1 VYERDDAVELNQRP
15 TKRYYGSAANR
26 SRSFA
31 PAGSG
36 LRLRRGAAVLPPFGT
51 AIMPSQLHTE
61 AAHADES
68 AAQDE
73 QHDGYFQSWIN
84 KEVELDTLHV
94 DSVAAAAR
102 VYDEFAYAMPAMTAE
117 LYEGVAYDNFFDIYS
132 EGTTASTVDR
142 ESGFMMLPNRQD
154 TFAGVGSGSA
164 AELEREILRSL
175 QIETSTSSENHQ
187 SGSDTRYGHDDSA
200 AATDLR
206 RQRRHSGRES
216 MRSPGAEWRDLTL
229 DAVFFSAFGPK
240 DISRREAFRL
250 DVWAYLKQ
258 QRASMLETALERSG
272 GECGGRVQPL
282 QIERGTLVT
291 VAMDGSAHFSVV
303 GDDCKSFRWTGEVDG
318 VSFNLVRT
326 DTEENG
332 DTDGTEDDDLCI
344 ARVVVG
350 AKVSMLFI
358 RLRVAPESNYNGVIQ
373 PTTVALLETEM
384 EHVAADVREIPQNEL
399 EILEPIGSGAFGS
412 AMLARWKTSDQEIP
426 NHVVVKTL
434 REDAYHG
441 SDALEEL
448 RHEATVMHMLGKH
461 PHVVELLGISTS
473 SGSTSASTPPAIV
486 TEYLPN
492 GSVEDLLG
500 IRKGARPRGLS
511 SVSVSTNSST
521 SSSPPDLNLF
531 ARTIMARDAAHG
543 LANIHQARFLHRD
556 IAARNCLVD
565 ANFRVKVGD
574 FGLSRRLANGFLF
587 DDERRGFGPIKW
599 MAPESVLPPHVFSTH
614 SDAYM
619 FGVLMYEIFSG
630 RAPFPDVSGREAMA
644 LILEGKHVPIPASLP
659 VPHRELMAKCFDVHP
674 LARPSMDQ
682 IYFTLD
688 QWVLEDTRQDG
699 NVANVSSAAGQ
710 VL

>member
-1 VYERDDAVELNQRP
+1 M
-15 TKRYYGSAANR
+15 
-26 SRSFA
+26 
-31 PAGSG
+31 
-36 LRLRRGAAVLPPFGT
+36 LPPFGT
-51 AIMPSQLHTE
+51 ALVPSQFHSE
-61 AAHADES
+61 AAHVDES
-68 AAQDE
+68 AAPVQQE
-73 QHDGYFQSWIN
+73 QQHDGYFQSWMN
-84 KEVELDTLHV
+84 KEVSLDTLHV
-94 DSVAAAAR
+94 DSVGAAAR
-102 VYDEFAYAMPAMTAE
+102 VYDGFAYAVPAMTSE
-117 LYEGVAYDNFFDIYS
+117 LYEGVAYDDFFESYS
-132 EGTTASTVDR
+132 EATTASTVDR

-154 TFAGVGSGSA
+154 AFAGVGSGSA

-175 QIETSTSSENHQ
+175 QIDASTSSEGHR
-187 SGSDTRYGHDDSA
+187 SGSDDRDDHGGGGA
-200 AATDLR
+200 AAAALQPR
-206 RQRRHSGRES
+206 GHRSSRES
-216 MRSPGAEWRDLTL
+216 VRSPGAEWRDLTL
-229 DAVFFSAFGPK
+229 DAVFFSVFGPK

-258 QRASMLETALERSG
+258 QRASMLETALERSES
-272 GECGGRVQPL
+272 ECASRLQPL

-291 VAMDGSAHFSVV
+291 VTMDASAHFNVV

-318 VSFNLVRT
+318 VSFNLIRT
-326 DTEENG
+326 DTEG
-332 DTDGTEDDDLCI
+332 DGSNDSEGEDDLCI

-350 AKVSMLFI
+350 IKVSMLFI
-358 RLRVAPESNYNGVIQ
+358 RLRVAPESNYSDVIQ
-373 PTTVALLETEM
+373 PSAVALLETEM
-384 EHVAADVREIPQNEL
+384 QHVAADVREIPRDEL
-399 EILEPIGSGAFGS
+399 ELLEPIGSGAFGS
-412 AMLARWKTSDQEIP
+412 AMLARWKTSDQSIP

-441 SDALEEL
+441 SDALDEL

-461 PHVVELLGISTS
+461 PHVVELLGISTT
-473 SGSTSASTPPAIV
+473 SGGAGASTEAPTPPSIV

-500 IRKGARPRGLS
+500 VRQGARPRALS
-511 SVSVSTNSST
+511 SVSSSSVSST
-521 SSSPPDLNLF
+521 SGPPPDLSMF

-574 FGLSRRLANGFLF
+574 FGLSRRLSHGFFF
-587 DDERRGFGPIKW
+587 DDERRGFGPVKW

-630 RAPFPDVSGREAMA
+630 RAPFPDVSAREAMA
-644 LILEGKHVPIPASLP
+644 LILEGKHVPIPSPLP
-659 VPHRELMAKCFDVHP
+659 APHRDLMAKCFDVHP

-682 IYFTLD
+682 IYFALD

-699 NVANVSSAAGQ
+699 NVAPVTGQ
-710 VL
+710 VW